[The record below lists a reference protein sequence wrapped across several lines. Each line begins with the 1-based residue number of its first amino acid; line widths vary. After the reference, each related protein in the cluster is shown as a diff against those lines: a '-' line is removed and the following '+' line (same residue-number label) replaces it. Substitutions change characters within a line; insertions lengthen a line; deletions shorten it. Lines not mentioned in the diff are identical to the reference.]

1 MSTRPETR
9 DFLLDQLGDLP
20 GLRTRRMF
28 GEYCVYVD
36 DKPVAFVCDDQLYVK
51 PTPAGQALLPEPVWG
66 RFYDKARPHLLLSA
80 DRWDDRDL
88 LRALLMATAEALPR
102 PKPPGARRKAKAL
115 PDAPG
120 AASGRRQAAAG
131 PEASAAIKTPQAAKS
146 KAAKVSASKS
156 PKTVPAG
163 QAAPSTRPR
172 KPAM

>member
-1 MSTRPETR
+1 MSTHPETL

-66 RFYDKARPHLLLSA
+66 KFYDKAKPHLLLTA

-120 AASGRRQAAAG
+120 AASGRRAAAG
-131 PEASAAIKTPQAAKS
+131 AKASAAIKTPKAAKAKAAKS
-146 KAAKVSASKS
+146 PKAA
-156 PKTVPAG
+156 PAR
-163 QAAPSTRPR
+163 QAAPTTRPR
-172 KPAM
+172 KPAV

>member
-1 MSTRPETR
+1 MSTRPETL

-66 RFYDKARPHLLLSA
+66 KFYDKAKPHLLLTA

-120 AASGRRQAAAG
+120 AASGRRRAAAG
-131 PEASAAIKTPQAAKS
+131 PEAPAATKSPQAAPT
-146 KAAKVSASKS
+146 KAAKVSAVKP
-156 PKTVPAG
+156 PKTVTAG

-172 KPAM
+172 KPAV

>member
-1 MSTRPETR
+1 MSTRPETL
-9 DFLLDQLGDLP
+9 DFLLDQLGELP

-66 RFYDKARPHLLLSA
+66 KFYDKAKPHLLLSA

-102 PKPPGARRKAKAL
+102 PQPPGAWRKAKAL
-115 PDAPG
+115 PYAPG
-120 AASGRRQAAAG
+120 AASGRRAAAG
-131 PEASAAIKTPQAAKS
+131 AKASAAIKTPKAAKAKAAKS
-146 KAAKVSASKS
+146 PKAA
-156 PKTVPAG
+156 PAR
-163 QAAPSTRPR
+163 QAAPTTRPR
-172 KPAM
+172 KPAV

>member
-28 GEYCVYVD
+28 GDYCVYVD
-36 DKPVAFVCDDQLYVK
+36 DKPVAFVCDDQMYVK

-66 RFYDKARPHLLLSA
+66 KFYDKAKPHLLLTA

-102 PKPPGARRKAKAL
+102 PKPPGARRKAKAS

-120 AASGRRQAAAG
+120 AASDRRAATGAKASAVIKSPQAAQTKAAKPPKAAPARQAA
-131 PEASAAIKTPQAAKS
+131 PT
-146 KAAKVSASKS
+146 
-156 PKTVPAG
+156 
-163 QAAPSTRPR
+163 TRPR
-172 KPAM
+172 KPAV

>member
-1 MSTRPETR
+1 MSTRPETL
-9 DFLLDQLGDLP
+9 DFLLDQLGELP

-66 RFYDKARPHLLLSA
+66 KFYDKAKPHLLLTA

-120 AASGRRQAAAG
+120 AASGRRAAAG
-131 PEASAAIKTPQAAKS
+131 AKASAAIKTP
-146 KAAKVSASKS
+146 KAAKAKAAKASAAKP
-156 PKTVPAG
+156 PKTAPAG

-172 KPAM
+172 KPAI

>member
-1 MSTRPETR
+1 MSTRPETL
-9 DFLLDQLGDLP
+9 DFLLDQLGELP

-66 RFYDKARPHLLLSA
+66 KFYDKAKPHLLLSA

-120 AASGRRQAAAG
+120 AASGRRAAAG
-131 PEASAAIKTPQAAKS
+131 AKASAAIKTPKAAKAKAAKS
-146 KAAKVSASKS
+146 PKAA
-156 PKTVPAG
+156 PAR
-163 QAAPSTRPR
+163 QAAPTTRPR
-172 KPAM
+172 KPAV

>member
-1 MSTRPETR
+1 MSTRPETL
-9 DFLLDQLGDLP
+9 DFLLDQLGALP

-28 GEYCVYVD
+28 GDYCVYVD

-66 RFYDKARPHLLLSA
+66 KFYDKARPHLLLTA

-88 LRALLMATAEALPR
+88 LRALLMATADALPR

-120 AASGRRQAAAG
+120 AASGRRRAAAG
-131 PEASAAIKTPQAAKS
+131 AKAAAATEATQA
-146 KAAKVSASKS
+146 KAAKTSAGKP
-156 PKTVPAG
+156 PKPAPAG
-163 QAAPSTRPR
+163 PAAPTTRPR
-172 KPAM
+172 KPAV

>member
-28 GEYCVYVD
+28 GDYCVYVD

-51 PTPAGQALLPEPVWG
+51 STPAGQALLPEPVWG
-66 RFYDKARPHLLLSA
+66 KFYDKARPHLLLSA

-120 AASGRRQAAAG
+120 AASGRRRAAAG
-131 PEASAAIKTPQAAKS
+131 AKASAAIKTPQAAKT
-146 KAAKVSASKS
+146 KAAKASAAK
-156 PKTVPAG
+156 PQKTAPAG
-163 QAAPSTRPR
+163 QAAPTTRPR
-172 KPAM
+172 KPAV

>member
-1 MSTRPETR
+1 MSTRPETL
-9 DFLLDQLGDLP
+9 DFLLDQLGELP

-66 RFYDKARPHLLLSA
+66 KFYDKAKPHLLLSA

-120 AASGRRQAAAG
+120 AASGRRRAAAG
-131 PEASAAIKTPQAAKS
+131 AKASAAIKTPHAAKT
-146 KAAKVSASKS
+146 KAAKASAAK
-156 PKTVPAG
+156 PQKTAPAG

-172 KPAM
+172 KPAI

>member
-66 RFYDKARPHLLLSA
+66 KFYDKARPHLLLTA

-115 PDAPG
+115 PAVPG
-120 AASGRRQAAAG
+120 AASGRRRAAAG
-131 PEASAAIKTPQAAKS
+131 AKAAAAPKATKAAQT
-146 KAAKVSASKS
+146 KAAKASAGKS
-156 PKTVPAG
+156 PKTAPADP
-163 QAAPSTRPR
+163 AAPTTRPR
-172 KPAM
+172 KPAA